1 MIWEKDQQDLELKG
15 FVKELIC
22 VRKQI
27 QEILIQGDMTWQS
40 VDDKNEQLY
49 LTRHFN
55 QQTIH
60 AYFNQG
66 TEAYMVD
73 LENDVLFSQNCD
85 ILKDGKAEIHSNGF
99 LILC

>member
-1 MIWEKDQQDLELKG
+1 VQQVLIEGDL
-15 FVKELIC
+15 
-22 VRKQI
+22 
-27 QEILIQGDMTWQS
+27 TWRL
-40 VDDKNEQLY
+40 VDDKNEQIH
-49 LTRHFN
+49 LTRHLD

-66 TEAYMVD
+66 TESYLVD

-85 ILKDGKAEIHSNGF
+85 ILKDGKAEVQTNGF